1 MMNVDL
7 TQLVKQSHN
16 VENIEILEQQ
26 KTTYSDLVVWHRLT
40 LLSHTI
46 FRVPVHSPN
55 LALSNE
61 TVWIRV
67 AQL

>member
-26 KTTYSDLVVWHRLT
+26 KTTYSDLVV
-40 LLSHTI
+40 
-46 FRVPVHSPN
+46 
-55 LALSNE
+55 
-61 TVWIRV
+61 
-67 AQL
+67 